1 MSQII
6 RTITK
11 LIYKL
16 EYNGG
21 YAVRNTFSQRANNRL
36 KIEPTEKKF
45 ENTTCRKRQELAKN
59 GAKGISRNLAYFY
72 LFLHT

>member
-45 ENTTCRKRQELAKN
+45 KNTTSEMTRIGKKRRE
-59 GAKGISRNLAYFY
+59 RNI
-72 LFLHT
+72 